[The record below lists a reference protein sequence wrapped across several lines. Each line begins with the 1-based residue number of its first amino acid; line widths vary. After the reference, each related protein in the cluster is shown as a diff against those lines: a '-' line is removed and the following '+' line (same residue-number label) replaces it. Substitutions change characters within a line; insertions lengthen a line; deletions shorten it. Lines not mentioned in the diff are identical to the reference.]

1 MGKGDGAQDTDLH
14 DISAYLMN
22 TVELIEREPC
32 TEAAALHA
40 TATAFSFGQGRP
52 KDGLERRDR
61 RVLRKAFCACTGRL
75 PAHGRATT
83 PEKCNEQRP

>member
-61 RVLRKAFCACTGRL
+61 RVLRKAFLRL
-75 PAHGRATT
+75 HKKVASA
-83 PEKCNEQRP
+83 RPGDNAREMQ